1 MMVLLVTCCTIEVAD
16 SDKGVEAVSFDEENI
31 NVSNSDIIDEVGT
44 NEVGILV
51 DRGIIDEVVG
61 TVEFVANVKV
71 VGIAEEVGTGEVDI
85 INGRDIIDEVVNT
98 VDVSDTDDE

>member
-16 SDKGVEAVSFDEENI
+16 SDKVVEAVSFDEENI
-31 NVSNSDIIDEVGT
+31 NLSNSDIIDEVGT

-51 DRGIIDEVVG
+51 GRG
-61 TVEFVANVKV
+61 
-71 VGIAEEVGTGEVDI
+71 
-85 INGRDIIDEVVNT
+85 IIDEVVNT